1 MLHFNVIVRQVM
13 TVSSER
19 IFWYLFNGFLHVD
32 NFVVELF
39 SATKMLEMSPGRWFG
54 GTVGYPAQPGLIC
67 QSVSPSVSLCVHA
80 CRLGI

>member
-39 SATKMLEMSPGRWFG
+39 FPAKMLEMSPERWCME
-54 GTVGYPAQPGLIC
+54 TK
-67 QSVSPSVSLCVHA
+67 
-80 CRLGI
+80 